1 LILFR
6 RLLLP
11 FVAVVLVGGLGLDVA
26 AKKYAEGQL
35 ASKAESRAGGQASAS
50 ARISSFPFV
59 GRALVSGEV
68 SEVDLRMSRV
78 VAEGVTMASL
88 DIDLHGMRIDRNKLL
103 SSRKVEVTAI
113 SVGTVTAAFDAAG
126 LSQLAHVP
134 VDIVDGAVQVHVAGR
149 VVSATPSIDA
159 AGTLSL
165 QLGALPAVRARLPRS
180 GLAPCAA
187 SSSRVKGGRLEV
199 SCTIHDV
206 PPALLRAAQ

>member
-1 LILFR
+1 MILLR

-11 FVAVVLVGGLGLDVA
+11 LVLAVVVGGLGLDVA
-26 AKKYAEGQL
+26 AKKWAEGQL
-35 ASKAESRAGGQASAS
+35 ASKAEDRAGGQATAS

-59 GRALVSGEV
+59 GKVLLSGEV

-78 VAEGVTMASL
+78 VAEGVALASL
-88 DIDLHGMRIDRNKLL
+88 DIDVHGVGIDRNKLL

-113 SVGTVTAAFDAAG
+113 SEGTVTVGLDAAG

-134 VDIVDGAVQVHVAGR
+134 VEIAGGAVQVRVAGR
-149 VVSATPSIDA
+149 MVSATPSIDA

-165 QLGALPAVRARLPRS
+165 RLGALPAVRVRLPKS
-180 GLAPCAA
+180 SLAPCAA
-187 SSSRVKGGRLEV
+187 SSSRVTGGRIEV

>member
-1 LILFR
+1 MILFR

-11 FVAVVLVGGLGLDVA
+11 FVVVVIVGGLGLDVA

-35 ASKAESRAGGQASAS
+35 ASKAEDRAGGQATA
-50 ARISSFPFV
+50 AAHISSFPFV
-59 GRALVSGEV
+59 AKVLLSGEV

-78 VAEGVTMASL
+78 TAEGVALASL
-88 DIDLHGMRIDRNKLL
+88 DIDLHGVRIDRDKLL
-103 SSRKVEVTAI
+103 SSRKVEVTGI
-113 SVGTVTAAFDAAG
+113 SEGTVTAGFDAAG

-134 VDIVDGAVQVHVAGR
+134 VDIADGKVQVHAAGR

-159 AGTLSL
+159 AGMLSL
-165 QLGALPAVRARLPRS
+165 SLGALPAVRVRLPKS
-180 GLAPCAA
+180 DLAPCAA
-187 SSSRVKGGRLEV
+187 SSVRATGGRLEV